1 MANTP
6 TDIFTIAEEEEKT
19 NVECNNECSY
29 KSLIYDL

>member
-19 NVECNNECSY
+19 NVECNTDHSPNF
-29 KSLIYDL
+29 LIYDL